1 MKKKDKVWSV
11 TRLKSFHSIQKKLL
25 LSLSSSFSKLKQPL
39 SPKVAA
45 TRSHRLGGLLLA
57 TFRHTRTHTHTLQI
71 NDVARGL
78 FLESTRSHKE
88 EANWNKS
95 KELSSFFFLSDV
107 K

>member
-1 MKKKDKVWSV
+1 MRAQYKA
-11 TRLKSFHSIQKKLL
+11 L
-25 LSLSSSFSKLKQPL
+25 FSGNGVILHFDMFQHTNHNGTSMCFFP
-39 SPKVAA
+39 
-45 TRSHRLGGLLLA
+45 LLLA
-57 TFRHTRTHTHTLQI
+57 ATFRHTLQI